1 MTKQIIF
8 SVKAGKVTVS
18 HIRDLVGVISREKA
32 QIGAF
37 LSLEPPTS
45 PMRREAASA
54 GFYESAW
61 GKHPRIQLLTI
72 EDLLGGKSIDYPKDT
87 DVTFKKAQR
96 VRYEPS
102 EKQKILPME
111 GESPEK

>member
-1 MTKQIIF
+1 MTKGEAAKTKQIIF

-45 PMRREAASA
+45 PMRKEAASA
-54 GFYESAW
+54 GFYAVSL
-61 GKHPRIQLLTI
+61 GKASTHPVAH
-72 EDLLGGKSIDYPKDT
+72 D
-87 DVTFKKAQR
+87 
-96 VRYEPS
+96 
-102 EKQKILPME
+102 
-111 GESPEK
+111 